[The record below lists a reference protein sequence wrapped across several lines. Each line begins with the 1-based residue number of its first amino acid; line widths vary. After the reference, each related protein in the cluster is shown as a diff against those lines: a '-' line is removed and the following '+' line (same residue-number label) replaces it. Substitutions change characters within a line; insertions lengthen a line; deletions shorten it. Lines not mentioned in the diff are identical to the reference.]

1 MAAYRVRPNG
11 DREHQFSP
19 TNIITKLKGKV
30 IRINKMIMQLQEKL

>member
-11 DREHQFSP
+11 DQHQFSP